1 MNVSSLFQPFI
12 YKSLHLRNRFVMAP
26 MTRAQSP
33 DGMPTDK
40 VVGYYARRAGAEV
53 GLILSEGTVINR
65 PSSKNL
71 KDIPDFYGAS
81 LAEWKKVIEEVH
93 ARGGAMG
100 PQIWHVGQMPYGWE
114 PPVPFEHPDNMSL
127 KDIRQTIAAF
137 GRAAGEA
144 KALGFDCV
152 EIYGAHGYL
161 IDQFF
166 WEGTNHRN
174 DVYGGKTIKERSRF
188 AVDAIKEV
196 RKSVGDDMAILI
208 RLSQWKQQDYTAKLA
223 HTPAEMEDWLL
234 PMAEAG
240 ADIFHCSQ
248 RRFWEAEFEGEDL
261 NFAGW
266 AKRITG
272 KPTITVGSIG
282 LTGDASMSFGG
293 QDLGAS
299 TLTELQRRFDR
310 GDFDLV
316 AIGRAL
322 LGDPEWVSKIKNE
335 RTEELEG
342 FKAEKLKVYY

>member
-1 MNVSSLFQPFI
+1 MNVSSLFQPFV

-33 DGMPTDK
+33 DGIPTDK
-40 VVGYYARRAGAEV
+40 VVDYYGRRAAAEV
-53 GLILSEGTVINR
+53 GLILSEGTVIDR

-81 LAEWKKVIEEVH
+81 LAEWKKVIEKVH
-93 ARGGAMG
+93 ANGGAMG

-114 PPVPFEHPDNMSL
+114 PPAPFEHPDNMPL
-127 KDIRQTIAAF
+127 EAIQQTIAAF
-137 GRAAGEA
+137 GRAAAEA

-152 EIYGAHGYL
+152 EIHGAHGYL

-166 WEGTNHRN
+166 WEATNHRT
-174 DVYGGKTIKERSRF
+174 DIYGGKTIKERSRF
-188 AVDAIKEV
+188 AVDVIKEV
-196 RKSVGDDMAILI
+196 RNSVGEDMAIII

-223 HTPAEMEDWLL
+223 HTPGEMEDWLL
-234 PMAEAG
+234 PLAEAG

-272 KPTITVGSIG
+272 KPTITVGSVG
-282 LTGDASMSFGG
+282 LAGDASLSFGG

-299 TLTELQRRFDR
+299 SLSELERRFDR

-316 AIGRAL
+316 AVGRAL
-322 LGDPEWVSKIKNE
+322 LGDPEWVSKIKNG
-335 RTEELEG
+335 RTAELEG
-342 FKAEKLKVYY
+342 FKAASMKVYY